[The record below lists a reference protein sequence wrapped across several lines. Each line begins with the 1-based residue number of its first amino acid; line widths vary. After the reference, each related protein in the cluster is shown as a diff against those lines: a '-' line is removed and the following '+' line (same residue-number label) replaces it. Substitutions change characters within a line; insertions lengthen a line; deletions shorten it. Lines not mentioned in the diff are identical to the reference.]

1 LKLNL
6 ERVEVDEVTFGQEN
20 SFDDGLLTIDK
31 KELLDEIEHDHRITS
46 LNAEIVR
53 PGESVRVMPVKD
65 VVEPRVKVDENGLF
79 PGFIG
84 EEDQAGAGT
93 TRVLSGMTVMTTG
106 NVVGFQE
113 GIIDMRGPGAEY
125 TPFSETINVVLTC
138 EVEEGTEEHI
148 HEEIL
153 RILGLKAAHYIGQI
167 GLEAEPDSSESF
179 EYESISEAAKDGDD
193 LPLVGYVYMLQ
204 SQGLLHDTYVY
215 GVDAKEIL
223 PTLISPTKVM
233 DGAIV
238 SGNCVS
244 ACDKNSTFMHQNNPV
259 IEELYR
265 RDGED
270 FNFVG
275 TIITNEN
282 VTLGDKERSST
293 LVAELAENLGLD
305 AAIVSEEGFG
315 NPDTDL
321 ILNCKKLEN
330 RGIQT
335 VLITD
340 EYAGRDGSSQS
351 LADASPEADAVV
363 TSGNANEVVELPPLE
378 RVIGHQRYADSIA
391 GGFEGSLQ
399 DDGSIKVELQAIT
412 GSTDELGYTRLSAKG
427 Y

>member
-1 LKLNL
+1 LKLDL
-6 ERVEVDEVTFGQEN
+6 ERIEVDRVVFGQEN
-20 SFDDGLLTIDK
+20 SFADGVLTIDK
-31 KELLDEIEHDHRITS
+31 EDLLENIRHDHRITS
-46 LNAEIVR
+46 LEAEIVH
-53 PGESVRVMPVKD
+53 PGEKVRIMPVKD
-65 VVEPRVKVDENGLF
+65 VVEPRIKVDKNGMF

-84 EEDQAGAGT
+84 KESQAGAGK
-93 TRVLSGMTVMTTG
+93 TRVFSGTAVVTTG

-113 GIIDMRGPGAEY
+113 GIIDMSGPGADY
-125 TPFSETINVVLTC
+125 TPFSQTINVVLTC

-153 RILGLKAAHYIGQI
+153 RILGLKAADYIAEI
-167 GLEAEPDSSESF
+167 GLDVEPDKTESF
-179 EYESISEAAKDGDD
+179 DFKSIAQARNENND
-193 LPLVGYVYMLQ
+193 LPLVGYIYMLQ

-223 PTLISPTKVM
+223 PTLISPAKVM

-244 ACDKNSTFMHQNNPV
+244 ACDKNSTYLHQNNPV
-259 IEELYR
+259 IEELYQ
-265 RDGED
+265 RDGQD
-270 FNFVG
+270 YNFVA

-293 LVAELAENLGLD
+293 MVAEMAESLGLD
-305 AAIVSEEGFG
+305 AVIINEEGFG

-321 ILNCKKLEN
+321 ILNCKKLEQK
-330 RGIQT
+330 GIKT

-351 LADASPEADAVV
+351 LADAAVEADAVV
-363 TSGNANEVVELPPLE
+363 TSGNANEVIELPAME
-378 RVIGHQRYADSIA
+378 RVIGHDRYADNIA

-399 DDGSIKVELQAIT
+399 EDGSIRVELQAIT
-412 GSTDELGYTRLSAKG
+412 GSTDQMGYTKLSAKG